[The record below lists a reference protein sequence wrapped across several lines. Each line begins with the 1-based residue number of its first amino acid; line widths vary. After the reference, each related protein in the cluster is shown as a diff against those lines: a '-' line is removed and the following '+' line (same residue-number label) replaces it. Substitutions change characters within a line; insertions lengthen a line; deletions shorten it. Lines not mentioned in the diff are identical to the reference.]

1 MLQPVEMQPATWSRT
16 AVVRSEA
23 WPGVEIVVS
32 KMSFGRRL
40 DLMRRIRDLAARAE
54 FLEAGTDGKDG
65 MDASLLGAEIDR
77 LYVEWGVEEI
87 RGIEFDGE
95 PATAAALIEIGPEDL
110 FREALAAVKTNSGLS
125 ENERK
130 N

>member
-1 MLQPVEMQPATWSRT
+1 MPSQTGPQEWLSKT
-16 AVVRSEA
+16 VVRSTA
-23 WPGVEIVVS
+23 WPGVEIVVA
-32 KMSFGRRL
+32 KITFGRRL
-40 DLMRRIRDLAARAE
+40 ELMRRIRDLAAKAE
-54 FLEAGTDGKDG
+54 FLEAGTGGKDR

-87 RGIEFDGE
+87 RGISFDGK
-95 PATAAALIEIGPEDL
+95 AADAAGLIEAGPEDL
-110 FREALAAVKTNSGLS
+110 FREALAAVKADSGLN

>member
-1 MLQPVEMQPATWSRT
+1 MMSDSATWSRT
-16 AVVRSEA
+16 AVVQSET
-23 WPGVEIVVS
+23 WPGVEIVIS
-32 KMSFGRRL
+32 KMTYGRRL

-54 FLEAGTDGKDG
+54 FLEAGVSGKDR

-77 LYVEWGVEEI
+77 LYVQWGVEEV
-87 RGIEFDGE
+87 RGIDLNGQA
-95 PATAAALIEIGPEDL
+95 ATPAALIEIGPEDL
-110 FREALAAVKTNSGLS
+110 FREAHSAVKAISGLN

>member
-1 MLQPVEMQPATWSRT
+1 MTGETQQWRSNT
-16 AVVRSEA
+16 VVKSVA
-23 WPGVEIVVS
+23 WPGVEIVVARIT
-32 KMSFGRRL
+32 FGRRL

-54 FLEAGTDGKDG
+54 FLEAGASGKDR

-77 LYVEWGVEEI
+77 LYVEWGVEEV
-87 RGIEFDGE
+87 RGISFDGRAAD
-95 PATAAALIEIGPEDL
+95 PASLIEIGPEDL
-110 FREALAAVKTNSGLS
+110 FREALAAVKADSGLN

>member
-1 MLQPVEMQPATWSRT
+1 MPTQWSSST
-16 AVVRSEA
+16 VVPSQA

-32 KMSFGRRL
+32 KMTFGRRL

-54 FLEAGTDGKDG
+54 FLEAGEAGKDR

-77 LYVEWGVEEI
+77 LYVEWGVEEL
-87 RGIEFDGE
+87 RGITFDGK
-95 PATAAALIEIGPEDL
+95 PGNAAGLIEAGPEDL
-110 FREALAAVKTNSGLS
+110 FREALAAVKADSGLS
-125 ENERK
+125 DPERK